1 MLFAALR
8 HLPSA
13 YDQTEK
19 SQARLCVWK
28 ADSRDAWD
36 MGRQN
41 KDGVDEKS
49 LQGAKI
55 AVFGGPRQKF
65 KKAEIDAVCFIVN
78 IFPAC
83 VRGVYRP

>member
-1 MLFAALR
+1 
-8 HLPSA
+8 
-13 YDQTEK
+13 
-19 SQARLCVWK
+19 
-28 ADSRDAWD
+28 